1 MINKLYTCY
10 LLRFS
15 QIVDDS
21 MDMLMIQSK
30 QQATMEQQLQKTM
43 KQLDD
48 LTGEKN
54 SLESETME
62 LRETVE
68 KQQKAMRDL
77 KTQYDALLKAKD
89 VSFALCVRCIF
100 LHD

>member
-1 MINKLYTCY
+1 
-10 LLRFS
+10 
-15 QIVDDS
+15 
-21 MDMLMIQSK
+21 MIQSK

-89 VSFALCVRCIF
+89 VSLALRISVF
-100 LHD
+100 SFMN

>member
-1 MINKLYTCY
+1 
-10 LLRFS
+10 
-15 QIVDDS
+15 

-30 QQATMEQQLQKTM
+30 QQATMEQQLQKTI

-62 LRETVE
+62 LRETVK

-89 VSFALCVRCIF
+89 VSLTAVCYIRFPS
-100 LHD
+100 